1 MQSRWVNNLYISAA
15 ASAGLVMSTAAF
27 ATDWHTDP
35 VQSSLTFTAIQQ
47 RAEFQGEFET
57 FSANIHFDPA
67 NPETGRIKATIKLAS
82 VETQNDERDDYLVL
96 AEWLDVPQWPDSTY
110 QATRIEADG
119 DDWIATGELT
129 LKGVTLPV
137 DLRFS
142 FTEDGAGATFVGTAS
157 LKRMDF
163 NVGTGGWMDT
173 RWVGDPVKIMVNLRL
188 TRSNN

>member
-1 MQSRWVNNLYISAA
+1 
-15 ASAGLVMSTAAF
+15 MSTAAF

-35 VQSSLTFTAIQQ
+35 AQSSLTFTAIQQ
-47 RAEFQGEFET
+47 RAEFQGEFER
-57 FSANIHFDPA
+57 FSADIHFDPA
-67 NPETGRIKATIKLAS
+67 SPETGSIKATIELAS

-96 AEWLDVPQWPDSTY
+96 PEWLDVPQWPDSTY
-110 QATRIEADG
+110 RATDIKADG
-119 DDWIATGELT
+119 DGFLAAGELT

-142 FTEDGAGATFVGTAS
+142 FTEDSAGAAFVGTAG

-163 NVGTGGWMDT
+163 NVGTGGWTDT

-188 TRSNN
+188 TRTNK